1 MQNCQMEFLNWL
13 IWQKLGDLFITTP
26 VSCLIF
32 RIKFSRDHSGP
43 ESRNFKFC
51 FFNENSSSK
60 TYSET
65 NAYLSFSYNAAE
77 QEEEDGKW
85 KFSSK
90 NQVGPSIGGNVFIDS
105 RAQTPDQI
113 ETDSKCFWFKHYGP
127 KKNRKF
133 RTVNCI
139 YSPELFSF
147 EGDGAVGVTF
157 SKGPKS
163 KLSFLSGVYAPT
175 TLDTYDNAYAK
186 VRDFNLK
193 FSAGERLT
201 IRLNHN
207 LWWPSQNHHNPVNPS
222 NSGRRWYLCSEK
234 KPKMGV
240 RWNSRHSYWWFHRL
254 HWKWFRFFSW

>member
-175 TLDTYDNAYAK
+175 SLDTYDNAYAK
-186 VRDFNLK
+186 VRVEDWNFK
-193 FSAGERLT
+193 FSAG
-201 IRLNHN
+201 
-207 LWWPSQNHHNPVNPS
+207 
-222 NSGRRWYLCSEK
+222 
-234 KPKMGV
+234 
-240 RWNSRHSYWWFHRL
+240 
-254 HWKWFRFFSW
+254 

>member
-1 MQNCQMEFLNWL
+1 MKPF
-13 IWQKLGDLFITTP
+13 
-26 VSCLIF
+26 
-32 RIKFSRDHSGP
+32 
-43 ESRNFKFC
+43 
-51 FFNENSSSK
+51 
-60 TYSET
+60 SET

-77 QEEEDGKW
+77 QEEQDGKW

-147 EGDGAVGVTF
+147 QGEGAVGVTF

-186 VRDFNLK
+186 VK
-193 FSAGERLT
+193 FKITKFGFFAVGE
-201 IRLNHN
+201 IFGKG
-207 LWWPSQNHHNPVNPS
+207 VNDEP
-222 NSGRRWYLCSEK
+222 
-234 KPKMGV
+234 
-240 RWNSRHSYWWFHRL
+240 
-254 HWKWFRFFSW
+254 

>member
-1 MQNCQMEFLNWL
+1 MTEAGRPVYHNPGKYTNLVTFRLMTSSGHLRSFGGHLESFCM
-13 IWQKLGDLFITTP
+13 KITH
-26 VSCLIF
+26 
-32 RIKFSRDHSGP
+32 K
-43 ESRNFKFC
+43 K
-51 FFNENSSSK
+51 
-60 TYSET
+60 YSET

-77 QEEEDGKW
+77 QEESDGKW

-193 FSAGERLT
+193 FSAGK
-201 IRLNHN
+201 IF
-207 LWWPSQNHHNPVNPS
+207 
-222 NSGRRWYLCSEK
+222 G
-234 KPKMGV
+234 
-240 RWNSRHSYWWFHRL
+240 
-254 HWKWFRFFSW
+254 